1 MLKLVMQFG
10 FTLVIVDRFGQF
22 GRSRKAAAGIVV
34 VNERN
39 LIIEFDDLSQ
49 SASGGFEVLG

>member
-1 MLKLVMQFG
+1 MQFG